1 MISALGLLPNKV
13 FVHWLWRVS
22 YFKSNSYNIQSVWL
36 ALTWVIRDRDYIQ
49 RVKVNTF
56 NNTFPILSILAC
68 YKKVRLCYWWEMLN
82 MLKKTAHNYL
92 EHIILKKTPPTVDK
106 VFAIMNFDI
115 CLDRLI
121 KQLVSY
127 WGVYALISWQ
137 AYSVLLFTPYIS
149 FNTTDAFSFLCY
161 VVTLQPIHVYLS
173 ISFHKNVVK
182 LSYLILGLRTYCE
195 WKPLI

>member
-1 MISALGLLPNKV
+1 
-13 FVHWLWRVS
+13 
-22 YFKSNSYNIQSVWL
+22 
-36 ALTWVIRDRDYIQ
+36 
-49 RVKVNTF
+49 
-56 NNTFPILSILAC
+56 
-68 YKKVRLCYWWEMLN
+68 

-106 VFAIMNFDI
+106 VFAIMN

-137 AYSVLLFTPYIS
+137 AYSVLLVTPYIS

-173 ISFHKNVVK
+173 ISFHKNE
-182 LSYLILGLRTYCE
+182 LNYLI
-195 WKPLI
+195 WS

>member
-1 MISALGLLPNKV
+1 MLQESKVMLLMGDAQ
-13 FVHWLWRVS
+13 
-22 YFKSNSYNIQSVWL
+22 Y
-36 ALTWVIRDRDYIQ
+36 
-49 RVKVNTF
+49 VKKN
-56 NNTFPILSILAC
+56 
-68 YKKVRLCYWWEMLN
+68 
-82 MLKKTAHNYL
+82 AHNYL
-92 EHIILKKTPPTVDK
+92 EHIILKKTPPTVNK
-106 VFAIMNFDI
+106 VFSKMNFDI

-173 ISFHKNVVK
+173 ISFHKNEVK
-182 LSYLILGLRTYCE
+182 LSYLILGLRTYSE